1 MKIIVGFSVAILVGL
16 FVMFPSPLSSAMGIS
31 QNTEF
36 IPLDGSIV
44 LEKKVISMH
53 IPADNELPWGFV
65 EGQVINYVEGYPV
78 IIQIFKE
85 GEPVHVAQTDVNQD
99 GSYEYKFRA
108 RSVIGDQVINIFEG
122 DYAVKIFK
130 VVYLNPNTISA

>member
-1 MKIIVGFSVAILVGL
+1 MKIIAGISVPILVGL
-16 FVMFPSPLSSAMGIS
+16 FVMFPSPLSSVMGML

-36 IPLDGSIV
+36 IPLDGSIG

-53 IPADNELPWGFV
+53 IPVDNELPWGFV
-65 EGQVINYVEGYPV
+65 EGQVINQVQGYPV

-108 RSVIGDQVINIFEG
+108 KSVIGEQVINIFEG
-122 DYAVKIFK
+122 DYTVKIFK